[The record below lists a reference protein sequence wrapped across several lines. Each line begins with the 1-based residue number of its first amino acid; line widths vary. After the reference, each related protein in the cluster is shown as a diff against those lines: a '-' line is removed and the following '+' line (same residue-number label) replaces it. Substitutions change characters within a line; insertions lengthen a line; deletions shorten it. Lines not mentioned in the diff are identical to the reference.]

1 MKNIIILIF
10 ATATF
15 LFSCKPSKEK
25 LLQNIRQS
33 ETELFQHN
41 RGEISF
47 DSVKAKKL
55 IADYESYAASYKDDT
70 LASEYLF
77 RAADLYRSLRKP
89 ENSLALYDRIIND
102 FSSSSRAPYS
112 LFLKGFLYENE
123 LDDLTKAK
131 EMYES
136 FLEKY
141 PHHQLADDV
150 RFSLRNLGKSP
161 EELIKLF
168 EEMNRDS
175 LPQ

>member
-1 MKNIIILIF
+1 MKNTFILIIT
-10 ATATF
+10 TAVL

-25 LLQNIRQS
+25 LLQNIQQS
-33 ETELFQHN
+33 ETELFKHN
-41 RGEISF
+41 QGEISF
-47 DSVKAKKL
+47 DSVKANKL
-55 IADYESYAASYKDDT
+55 ITDYELFASGFKEDT
-70 LASEYLF
+70 MSPEYLF

-89 ENSLALYDRIIND
+89 TQSLLLHDRIINE
-102 FSSSSRAPYS
+102 FSNSSRAPYS
-112 LFLKGFLYENE
+112 LFLKGFLYEN
-123 LDDLTKAK
+123 DINDLNKAK
-131 EMYES
+131 DMYES

-141 PHHQLADDV
+141 PNHQLADDV